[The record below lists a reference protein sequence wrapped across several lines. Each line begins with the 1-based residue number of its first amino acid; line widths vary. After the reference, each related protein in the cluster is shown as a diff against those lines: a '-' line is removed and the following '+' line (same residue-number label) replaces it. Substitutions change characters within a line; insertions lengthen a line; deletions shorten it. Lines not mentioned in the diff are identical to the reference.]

1 MAVKDFCFVASRNV
15 VHYAV
20 AAIIGIPLGLFFIF
34 LVCCRRIRIRGYAQA
49 IQVVGRGRVMIA
61 PNHPGMLET
70 ILIPLLFFPLFLVRM
85 RFFVWSVPD
94 RRLLPPRMRWLFW
107 LLRCITIDR
116 SERKLTKHTLR
127 ELTELLES
135 DSVVVIHPEAGR
147 TEKGDS
153 FIRRGNRRMRSF
165 VSGVPALARSTNAVI
180 LPLWVSG
187 TDVVLPVGT
196 CFPHF
201 LRSKIT
207 FSFGTPYRPAHRERS
222 RSAESAMLADAILKS

>member
-1 MAVKDFCFVASRNV
+1 MATKDFYRVLLRNI
-15 VHYAV
+15 VHYIVLV
-20 AAIIGIPLGLFFIF
+20 ALGIPLGLFFIF
-34 LVCCRRIRIRGYAQA
+34 LVCCRRVHIRGYVRAVQL
-49 IQVVGRGRVMIA
+49 IGRGRVMIA
-61 PNHPGMLET
+61 ANHPGMLET
-70 ILIPLLFFPLFLVRM
+70 IFIPLLFFPLFLVRL

-94 RRLLPPRMRWLFW
+94 RRLLPSRMRWLFW

-116 SERKLTKHTLR
+116 SDRKLTKYTLR

-135 DSVVVIHPEAGR
+135 DSVAVIHPEAGR

-153 FIRRGNRRMRSF
+153 FIIRGNRRMRSF
-165 VSGVPALARSTNAVI
+165 ISGVPALARSTNAVI

-207 FSFGTPYRPAHRERS
+207 FSFGTPYRPAHRARS